1 MKKILF
7 ILALTLISITTFG
20 MSYERARENALFLTD
35 KMAYELDL
43 TEEQYEA
50 AYEVNLDYLMGINT
64 PDDVY
69 AEYWRRR
76 NIDLSY
82 ILFVWQYTRFCA
94 IDYFYRPLYWLDG
107 YWRFRIY
114 SHYPHRTYIYFG
126 RPACYHSYRGAHAWH
141 IHGRSW
147 YHGHT
152 FHHHEYGMR
161 GGWDRGGYRN
171 INNGWRANDGG
182 HRGIGY
188 RNQGNHHYSSGSHN
202 NSDSRNDR
210 YNGNDSHNNR
220 YNGSHNNRYNGSRN
234 DRYNGSHNNRY
245 NNNDSHNNRY
255 NSSGNRGEGV
265 RRSSTR
271 ETVGDRR
278 HDSGNSS
285 NSSNSY
291 TPSRDFGSK
300 TISSGDRG
308 SNNYSSSSSNRPS
321 RHFGSSSSSSSSSRG
336 NSFSS
341 SSNSSSRSI
350 GSSSSSRGSHGGGS
364 VSSRGGNS
372 GGGGGGGHFGGGRR

>member
-7 ILALTLISITTFG
+7 TLTLTLISITSFG
-20 MSYERARENALFLTD
+20 MSYEKARENALFLTD

-76 NIDLSY
+76 NIDISY
-82 ILFVWQYTRFCA
+82 ILFDWQYTRFCA

-107 YWRFRIY
+107 FWRFRIY
-114 SHYPHRTYIYFG
+114 SHYPHRTYFYFG

-141 IHGRSW
+141 IHGSSW

-220 YNGSHNNRYNGSRN
+220 YNG
-234 DRYNGSHNNRY
+234 NGSHNNRY

-321 RHFGSSSSSSSSSRG
+321 RHFGSRGSSSSSSSRG
-336 NSFSS
+336 SSFSS
-341 SSNSSSRSI
+341 SSSRGSSF
-350 GSSSSSRGSHGGGS
+350 SSSSSRGSHGGGS

>member
-7 ILALTLISITTFG
+7 TLTLALISMTSFG
-20 MSYERARENALFLTD
+20 MSYEKAREKALFLTD

-64 PDDVY
+64 PDDVF

-82 ILFVWQYTRFCA
+82 ILFDWQYTRFCA

-107 YWRFRIY
+107 FWRFRIY
-114 SHYPHRTYIYFG
+114 SHYPHRTYFYFG

-141 IHGRSW
+141 IHGTSW

-171 INNGWRANDGG
+171 INSGWRANDGG

-188 RNQGNHHYSSGSHN
+188 RNQGNHRYDG
-202 NSDSRNDR
+202 NDNRGGR
-210 YNGNDSHNNR
+210 YNGNDNRGSRYDGNSNRGSRYDGNSTGNNR
-220 YNGSHNNRYNGSRN
+220 YK
-234 DRYNGSHNNRY
+234 
-245 NNNDSHNNRY
+245 
-255 NSSGNRGEGV
+255 NRGEDV

-271 ETVGDRR
+271 ETVGDSR
-278 HDSGNSS
+278 HENSS
-285 NSSNSY
+285 SGNSY
-291 TPSRDFGSK
+291 TPSHDFGSK
-300 TISSGDRG
+300 TISSGNRG
-308 SNNYSSSSSNRPS
+308 SNTYNSSSSNRPS
-321 RHFGSSSSSSSSSRG
+321 RNFGSSSSGSSSRSNSYSSGSSSRSNSFSSGSSSRSNSFSSGSSSRG
-336 NSFSS
+336 GHS
-341 SSNSSSRSI
+341 
-350 GSSSSSRGSHGGGS
+350 GSSI
-364 VSSRGGNS
+364 SSRGGNS
-372 GGGGGGGHFGGGRR
+372 GGGGGGHFGGGRR

>member
-82 ILFVWQYTRFCA
+82 ILFDWQYTRFCA

-171 INNGWRANDGG
+171 INSGWRANDGG

-188 RNQGNHHYSSGSHN
+188 RNQGNHRYESGS
-202 NSDSRNDR
+202 R
-210 YNGNDSHNNR
+210 YNGRDNHGNR
-220 YNGSHNNRYNGSRN
+220 YNDNDNRG
-234 DRYNGSHNNRY
+234 NRY
-245 NNNDSHNNRY
+245 NNNDNRGNRNNGRDNHGNNRY
-255 NSSGNRGEGV
+255 ESGSRYNGNGTGNNRYESGNRGEGV

-271 ETVGDRR
+271 ETVGYRR
-278 HDSGNSS
+278 HENSS
-285 NSSNSY
+285 SGNSY

-300 TISSGDRG
+300 TISSPDRG
-308 SNNYSSSSSNRPS
+308 SNSYNSSSSNRPS
-321 RHFGSSSSSSSSSRG
+321 RNIGTSSSRNTSSRG

-341 SSNSSSRSI
+341 
-350 GSSSSSRGSHGGGS
+350 GSSSSSRTFSSGSSSRGGHVGGS

-372 GGGGGGGHFGGGRR
+372 GGGGGGHFGGGHR

>member
-7 ILALTLISITTFG
+7 TLTLTLISITSFG
-20 MSYERARENALFLTD
+20 MSYEKARENALFLTD

-76 NIDLSY
+76 NIDISY
-82 ILFVWQYTRFCA
+82 ILFDWQYTRFCA

-107 YWRFRIY
+107 FWRFRIY
-114 SHYPHRTYIYFG
+114 SHYPHRTYFYFG

-141 IHGRSW
+141 IHGSSW

-202 NSDSRNDR
+202 NSD
-210 YNGNDSHNNR
+210 
-220 YNGSHNNRYNGSRN
+220 SRN

>member
-82 ILFVWQYTRFCA
+82 ILFDWQYTRFCA

-114 SHYPHRTYIYFG
+114 SHYPHRTYFYFG
-126 RPACYHSYRGAHAWH
+126 RPVCYHSYRGAHAWH

-171 INNGWRANDGG
+171 INSGWRANDGG

-188 RNQGNHHYSSGSHN
+188 RNQGNHRYESGN
-202 NSDSRNDR
+202 R
-210 YNGNDSHNNR
+210 YNGNDNHGNRYNDNRGNRNNNDNRGNRNNGNDNHGNNR
-220 YNGSHNNRYNGSRN
+220 YE
-234 DRYNGSHNNRY
+234 
-245 NNNDSHNNRY
+245 
-255 NSSGNRGEGV
+255 SGNRGEGV

-271 ETVGDRR
+271 ETVGYRR
-278 HDSGNSS
+278 HENSS
-285 NSSNSY
+285 SGNSY

-300 TISSGDRG
+300 TISSQDRG
-308 SNNYSSSSSNRPS
+308 SNSYNSSSSNRPS
-321 RHFGSSSSSSSSSRG
+321 RNIGTSSSRNTSSRG

-341 SSNSSSRSI
+341 
-350 GSSSSSRGSHGGGS
+350 GSSSSSRTISSGSSSRGGHVGGS

-372 GGGGGGGHFGGGRR
+372 GGGGGGHFGGGHR

>member
-7 ILALTLISITTFG
+7 TLTLTLISITSFG
-20 MSYERARENALFLTD
+20 MSYEKARENALFLTD

-76 NIDLSY
+76 NIDISY
-82 ILFVWQYTRFCA
+82 ILFDWQYTRFCA

-107 YWRFRIY
+107 FWRFRIY
-114 SHYPHRTYIYFG
+114 SHYPHRTYFYFG

-141 IHGRSW
+141 IHGSSW

-220 YNGSHNNRYNGSRN
+220 YN
-234 DRYNGSHNNRY
+234 
-245 NNNDSHNNRY
+245 
-255 NSSGNRGEGV
+255 SSGNRGEGV

-321 RHFGSSSSSSSSSRG
+321 RYFGSSSSSSSSSRG